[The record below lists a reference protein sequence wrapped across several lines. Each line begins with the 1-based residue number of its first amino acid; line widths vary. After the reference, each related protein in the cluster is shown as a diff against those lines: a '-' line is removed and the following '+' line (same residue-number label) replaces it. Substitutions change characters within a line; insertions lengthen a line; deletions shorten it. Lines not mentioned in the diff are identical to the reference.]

1 MKTAWDRRFFESC
14 LFAFFAVF
22 ILFTQIPISS
32 AGEYFSCDQ
41 MDHFASESSCA
52 QAQTARRAAA
62 QQQNSTGKQQENGG
76 FTKEQIEL
84 WAEPTVDSSGKVI
97 SKLPPLPVLRAL
109 ADPTPEN
116 AQAYIEW
123 NKKRAD
129 ALSKFV
135 HLTSPGEDKTLTLQ
149 NVSEIKKVDF
159 YFSPTCPYSMQQAP
173 VVEGLAKKVGYT
185 KVAAFTAS
193 TDIRSIQDFVQK
205 TAIMMKIFIAPDRLS
220 QNGVTAV
227 PVTIIETIDGRKLR
241 YDGFTDNFIGSPSG
255 QNAADTAAGISQSL
269 SQGNNQGGKQQCGAK

>member
-1 MKTAWDRRFFESC
+1 MNSLFPKIRRR
-14 LFAFFAVF
+14 LIAVIITVLTVVPF
-22 ILFTQIPISS
+22 LCAH

-52 QAQTARRAAA
+52 QAERSRGSA
-62 QQQNSTGKQQENGG
+62 QQQNPAAKQQENGG

-84 WAEPTVDSSGKVI
+84 WAEPSVDSSGKVI

-135 HLTSPGEDKTLTLQ
+135 QMTSPGEDKTLTLQ
-149 NVSEIKKVDF
+149 NANEIKKVEF
-159 YFSPTCPYSMQQAP
+159 FFSPTCPYSMQQAP
-173 VVEGLAKKVGYT
+173 VVEQLAKTIGYT
-185 KVAAFTAS
+185 KVTAFTAS
-193 TDIRSIQDFVQK
+193 TDIRSIQDFVKK
-205 TAIMMKIFIAPDRLS
+205 TAIMMKIFIAPETLS

-227 PVTIIETIDGRKLR
+227 PVTIVETIDGRKLR
-241 YDGFTDNFIGSPSG
+241 YDGFTENFIGGSSG
-255 QNAADTAAGISQSL
+255 QNPADTAAVSQALSL
-269 SQGNNQGGKQQCGAK
+269 GNNQGGKQQCGAK